1 MALFVQ
7 TGNYRWTSH
16 IFFLNGFN
24 VSKVDNYVLTPTCCD
39 AKIAV
44 DILTLKSGCDIP
56 VYVIKLDFFSVG
68 T

>member
-1 MALFVQ
+1 MF
-7 TGNYRWTSH
+7 
-16 IFFLNGFN
+16 
-24 VSKVDNYVLTPTCCD
+24 TPTCCD

-44 DILTLKSGCDIP
+44 DILTLKSGCDIA